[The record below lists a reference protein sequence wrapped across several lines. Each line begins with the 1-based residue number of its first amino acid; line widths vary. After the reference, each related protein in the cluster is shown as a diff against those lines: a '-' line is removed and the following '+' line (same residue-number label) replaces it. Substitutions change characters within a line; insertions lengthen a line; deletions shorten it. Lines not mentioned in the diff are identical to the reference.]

1 MTEADWNSSTDPQ
14 GMLSFL
20 WHGGSLSAR
29 KARLFAVA
37 CCRSIWDLLQDK
49 RSRAAVAASERYAD
63 GDASPDELESAFRAA
78 LQAYETNLNRA
89 PEAAWLAAHPLTRG
103 LADSTACA
111 AAIQARLRRKGSAP
125 NSTDEEICQAD
136 LVRDILGPLP
146 FREVRINPAWLAW
159 NGGSVVKLAEA
170 AYEHRD
176 MPSGTLDNA
185 RLGVLAD
192 ALEDAGC
199 SDPDL
204 LGHLRGPGFHVR
216 GCFALDAILG
226 KE

>member
-1 MTEADWNSSTDPQ
+1 MTEADWNSSSDPQ
-14 GMLSFL
+14 GMLAFL
-20 WHGGSLSAR
+20 WRGGSLSAR

-111 AAIQARLRRKGSAP
+111 AAIQARLWRKGSAP
-125 NSTDEEICQAD
+125 NCTDEEICQAD
-136 LVRDILGPLP
+136 LVRDIFGPRPCRL
-146 FREVRINPAWLAW
+146 VNVAPAVLAW
-159 NGGSVVKLAEA
+159 DAGVVVKLAEA
-170 AYEHRD
+170 AYQERQL
-176 MPSGTLDNA
+176 PSGVLDNV
-185 RLGVLAD
+185 RLMVLAD
-192 ALEDAGC
+192 ALEEAGC
-199 SDPDL
+199 ADAAL
-204 LGHLRGPGFHVR
+204 LWHLRDGGPHVR
-216 GCFALDAILG
+216 GCHAVDLLLN
-226 KE
+226 KR